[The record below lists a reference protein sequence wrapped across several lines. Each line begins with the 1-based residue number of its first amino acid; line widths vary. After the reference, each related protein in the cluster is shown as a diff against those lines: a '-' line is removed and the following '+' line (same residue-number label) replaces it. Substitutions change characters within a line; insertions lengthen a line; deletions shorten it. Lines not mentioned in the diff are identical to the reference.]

1 MIARAIPFAGIASW
15 NALASSGGIGF
26 VFRSIRGLRE
36 KIWIASAPT
45 ALPRSGAS
53 AMLSAIETWAPR
65 YIRSPDVGIPSTRMS
80 LPIFGSGSDGQC
92 ESTCPARL
100 FRPVGAGELPR
111 LHDQIRKRQVV
122 LALRKRIREFLPPA
136 VLDPFSHDRVAEE
149 QLDLAQ
155 LVEPRDGRVDAH
167 EGDFEAVVL
176 EQLRHRVLVER
187 PLGTPSGLLPVVPV
201 MAAEDER
208 PSRAE
213 GPGRMPHDLRR
224 HAEVTD
230 DRIDRVAGE
239 FMVGRLVDV
248 AEDEFNVRNIPD
260 ACVGPRMY
268 ELRAVEVHADHAS
281 AGRRGDES
289 EPPFSGADVQDEFSA
304 KVLMPELIQE
314 QRTERVGLLRRLP
327 PWKRAA
333 HAHDVRHDVLAPSQ
347 RMRGIRGHRCGAR
360 RATRL

>member
-15 NALASSGGIGF
+15 NAFASSGGIGF

-65 YIRSPDVGIPSTRMS
+65 YIAPPRGNRLGTDELADVPGGATGATNRGWT
-80 LPIFGSGSDGQC
+80 L
-92 ESTCPARL
+92 RL
-100 FRPVGAGELPR
+100 FRPVRRGEFPR
-111 LHDQIRKRQVV
+111 FHDQIRERQVV
-122 LALRKRIREFLPPA
+122 LPLRERIRELLPPP
-136 VLDPFSHDRVAEE
+136 VLDPFSHDRIAEE
-149 QLDLAQ
+149 QLDLTQ
-155 LVEPRDGRVDAH
+155 LVKERDGRVDAH

-176 EQLRHRVLVER
+176 EQVRHRVFVEG

-208 PSRAE
+208 PSRTE
-213 GPGRMPHDLRR
+213 GTRRMPDDLRR
-224 HAEVTD
+224 HAEVAD
-230 DRIDRVAGE
+230 DRIDWVAGE

-248 AEDEFNVRNIPD
+248 AEDEFDVRNIPD
-260 ACVGPRMY
+260 ARICPSMH
-268 ELRAVEVHADHAS
+268 EFRAVEVHTDDAS
-281 AGRRGDES
+281 AGRRSDES
-289 EPPFSGADVQDEFSA
+289 EPPFARADIQDELSA
-304 KVLMPELIQE
+304 KVLMPELIHKR
-314 QRTERVGLLRRLP
+314 RTERVGLLRRLP

-347 RMRGIRGHRCGAR
+347 RMRGIRGHRCGAGK
-360 RATRL
+360 ATRL

>member
-15 NALASSGGIGF
+15 NAFASSGGIGF

-65 YIRSPDVGIPSTRMS
+65 YIAPPRGNRLNTDELADVRVGLRWSMRIA
-80 LPIFGSGSDGQC
+80 LCLAQ
-92 ESTCPARL
+92 L
-100 FRPVGAGELPR
+100 FRSVRAGELPS
-111 LHDQIRKRQVV
+111 LHDQIGKRQVV
-122 LALRKRIREFLPPA
+122 LALRERIREFLPPA
-136 VLDPFSHDRVAEE
+136 VLDPFSHDRIAEE
-149 QLDLAQ
+149 QLDLPQ
-155 LVEPRDGRVDAH
+155 RVEERHGRVDAH
-167 EGDFEAVVL
+167 ERDFEAVLL
-176 EQLRHRVLVER
+176 EQIRHRVLVER

-208 PSRAE
+208 PSRTQ
-213 GPGRMPHDLRR
+213 GPGRMPDDLRR

-260 ACVGPRMY
+260 ACVGPRMH

-347 RMRGIRGHRCGAR
+347 RMRGIRDHRCGAGK
-360 RATRL
+360 ATRL